1 MKKYVNLRQ
10 PFIRYYHKLCLI
22 HLLNERWSFL
32 LVCCY
37 FHETNVWKKNTSI
50 EGFSFAL
57 NYCKFKMYKRIIAAK
72 GYQQL
77 SLTTI
82 SFCLKWLHTR
92 QMYSSGGGRLF
103 LLQGD
108 GFYFKW
114 CRITVFQYLVEKN
127 GYLTCNTIIT
137 LSVFKILWW
146 YQIRLVKIY

>member
-1 MKKYVNLRQ
+1 MLDT
-10 PFIRYYHKLCLI
+10 FIKWTLI
-22 HLLNERWSFL
+22 LSISLLLFSWNQCF
-32 LVCCY
+32 
-37 FHETNVWKKNTSI
+37 KKNTSI
-50 EGFSFAL
+50 EGFSLAS
-57 NYCKFKMYKRIIAAK
+57 NYFKFKRIIAAK

-114 CRITVFQYLVEKN
+114 CRITVFQYRIEKKWELDLQYYYN
-127 GYLTCNTIIT
+127 
-137 LSVFKILWW
+137 
-146 YQIRLVKIY
+146 VKIHRKITYSLDC

>member
-1 MKKYVNLRQ
+1 MLDT
-10 PFIRYYHKLCLI
+10 FIKWTLI
-22 HLLNERWSFL
+22 LSFSLLLFSWNQCF
-32 LVCCY
+32 Y
-37 FHETNVWKKNTSI
+37 KNTSI
-50 EGFSFAL
+50 EGFSLAL
-57 NYCKFKMYKRIIAAK
+57 NYFKFKMYKRIIAAK

-114 CRITVFQYLVEKN
+114 CRITVFQYLIEKKWELN
-127 GYLTCNTIIT
+127 LQCYYNVRIWRIPIFQ
-137 LSVFKILWW
+137 SILN
-146 YQIRLVKIY
+146 IYFANQ

>member
-1 MKKYVNLRQ
+1 MK
-10 PFIRYYHKLCLI
+10 PMF
-22 HLLNERWSFL
+22 E
-32 LVCCY
+32 
-37 FHETNVWKKNTSI
+37 KNTSI
-50 EGFSFAL
+50 EGFSLAS
-57 NYCKFKMYKRIIAAK
+57 NYFRFKMYKRIIAAK

-114 CRITVFQYLVEKN
+114 CRITVCNTLWRKN
-127 GYLTCNTIIT
+127 WNLTYNTITTLKYVVALIARTISLNYFYIPINSKQLFCKSVNLKTCN
-137 LSVFKILWW
+137 
-146 YQIRLVKIY
+146 